1 MNIVARA
8 AVMFTVA
15 CCAGVSPVPTV
26 QAACPACPSPP
37 CVCVD
42 NSIVPGWI
50 DLVGQSSGVPD
61 PAGRFTVTVKDNNN
75 DPVPDG
81 SVVEIRF
88 DCIDVFPAG
97 DPESGPY
104 FPGMTTTCAP
114 GGNAAT
120 PIVTATTVGGVASF
134 DIVGSVQH
142 RSSYATTA
150 KIFAIVGSDP
160 PVDLTP
166 AGPVKVAAMNQ
177 DAVSG
182 ITANDAYNW
191 LSDFEATTFPIP
203 RSDFNHDACLLSSDL
218 LLLCNR
224 HFAGQYV
231 ETFPRCDGVSVQAN
245 TTRVVK
251 NAAHDLGPLRIA
263 WNDCQGASGIT
274 HKVFA
279 CNTNNG
285 SNILTASVVLPS
297 GVSVPSLTGFEAV
310 VDIMGGGLNDPPL
323 ADWWRFDPA
332 GCRNTAL
339 TIDAAMVNAPPPN
352 CPALLPEGFGTL
364 ATTWPLVSN
373 DDSYKSRERV
383 QIIAIG
389 NPLSGPISILGDG
402 VSEYAVFQ
410 LAIANRKTVGT
421 NSCAGCN
428 QPVWVRF
435 TQLKLLQGN
444 GGPLAPVQ
452 ITNTVNDEPF
462 PDLLMDAPDGAAD
475 AFFNGEPLGVP
486 PIASPSIGLGP
497 AVPSPTSGATTFR
510 LSVPRPME
518 LSLAVY
524 DIGGRLVRV
533 LLRGTEPAGER
544 SVAWDG
550 RDDSG
555 QRVRSGIFYARLVA
569 DGRTIDRSVVSLQ

>member
-8 AVMFTVA
+8 AVTLVVA
-15 CCAGVSPVPTV
+15 SCTGVSAVPTA
-26 QAACPACPSPP
+26 QAVCPVCPSLP
-37 CVCVD
+37 CVCVE
-42 NSIVPGWI
+42 NSIVPAWI
-50 DLVGQSSGVPD
+50 DLVGQASGVPD
-61 PAGRFTVTVKDNNN
+61 PAGMFTVTVKDNNN

-120 PIVTATTVGGVASF
+120 PIVTATTVGGVATF

-166 AGPVKVAAMNQ
+166 AGPVKVAAMNE
-177 DAVSG
+177 DAVNG
-182 ITANDAYNW
+182 ITADDMYNW
-191 LSDFEATTFPIP
+191 LSDFSTGVPYP
-203 RSDFNHDACLLSSDL
+203 RSDFDHDGKVISRDL
-218 LLLCNR
+218 ALFCNR
-224 HFAGQYV
+224 YFAGSSAG
-231 ETFPRCDGVSVQAN
+231 TLPRCDGVSVQAK
-245 TTRVVK
+245 TTHVAK
-251 NAAHDLGPLRIA
+251 NAPQDIGPLRIA
-263 WNDCQGASGIT
+263 WNDCRGTSGIT

-279 CNTNNG
+279 CNTNGG

-310 VDIMGGGLNDPPL
+310 VDIMGGGLGDPPL

-339 TIDAAMVNAPPPN
+339 TVDVAMVNAPPPN
-352 CPALLPEGFGTL
+352 CPALLTEGFGVL

-373 DDSYKSRERV
+373 NDTYQSRERV
-383 QIIAIG
+383 RIIATA
-389 NPLSGPISILGDG
+389 NPLAGPINIPGDG

-410 LAIANRKTVGT
+410 LVIGNRKTVGT
-421 NSCAGCN
+421 NSCTGCN

-435 TQLKLLQGN
+435 TQLKLLQGD

-452 ITNTVNDEPF
+452 LTNAVNDEPF
-462 PDLLMDAPDGAAD
+462 PELLMDAPDAAAD

-486 PIASPSIGLGP
+486 PTAPPSIRLGL

-510 LSVPRPME
+510 LSLPRATE

-533 LLRGTEPAGER
+533 LLSGTEPAGER
-544 SVAWDG
+544 SVTWDG

-555 QRVRSGIFYARLVA
+555 QRVRSGLFYARLVA
-569 DGRTIDRSVVSLQ
+569 DGQAIRRSVVRLQ